1 MATTAHSGMKQVTLR
16 NATDAARRQ
25 ADIAR
30 GNEQITRQRVEMLE
44 IRTTNLDGAMQD
56 VLNLLARGFWG
67 RLRWLF
73 TGK

>member
-1 MATTAHSGMKQVTLR
+1 MATTANSGMKKVLLR
-16 NATDAARRQ
+16 GMAESALT
-25 ADIAR
+25 
-30 GNEQITRQRVEMLE
+30 NEQITRQRVEMLE

>member
-1 MATTAHSGMKQVTLR
+1 MATTANSGMKKVLLR
-16 NATDAARRQ
+16 GMAESALT
-25 ADIAR
+25 
-30 GNEQITRQRVEMLE
+30 NEQITRQRVEILE